1 MGQKK
6 AAKMAGPATKM
17 PVPQKNN
24 PMKLLKICTHKKNYQ
39 FLTK

>member
-1 MGQKK
+1 MGQKV

-24 PMKLLKICTHKKNYQ
+24 PMKLLNICTHKQIKIN
-39 FLTK
+39 K